1 MKSLPE
7 SYDAVISLG
16 QWCATAIILRKLGLR
31 SASGPFDWLGPN
43 ERIGRYADLIVNG
56 FMGFLEKKSLRKLR
70 EDPNEGTEIY
80 VDSVQGWETH
90 HEFKIGVPFEENYAR
105 YRVLLDRRIDRLL
118 GTLRSGGRILLVH
131 WFGEG
136 RYERD
141 EVVADMRR
149 LRTAFPGTTID
160 LLVLETEKFAKSV
173 VYEEPEPGV
182 VFAVGDF
189 YDRSRY
195 DAVLGN
201 ERLVMSVLG
210 RIKMHGRWRNLLHIR
225 MNSMRK
231 RLRRLFSKLG
241 TR

>member
-1 MKSLPE
+1 M
-7 SYDAVISLG
+7 
-16 QWCATAIILRKLGLR
+16 
-31 SASGPFDWLGPN
+31 
-43 ERIGRYADLIVNG
+43 
-56 FMGFLEKKSLRKLR
+56 
-70 EDPNEGTEIY
+70 
-80 VDSVQGWETH
+80 
-90 HEFKIGVPFEENYAR
+90 
-105 YRVLLDRRIDRLL
+105 
-118 GTLRSGGRILLVH
+118 LVH

-210 RIKMHGRWRNLLHIR
+210 RIKMHGRLRNLLHIR